1 MAQAPFDQQVTFLYT
16 RDLDATARFYEE
28 TMGLP
33 LVLDQGTCR
42 IYRVSADGFVG
53 FCQRAEAPEEPA
65 GIIVTLVTEDV
76 DGWFARLRERGVAF
90 EKAPALNPAYNIYH
104 CFLRDPNGY
113 LLEIQSFRDAAWP
126 RKR

>member
-1 MAQAPFDQQVTFLYT
+1 
-16 RDLDATARFYEE
+16 
-28 TMGLP
+28 MGLP

-53 FCQRAEAPEEPA
+53 FCQRAEAPEQPA

-90 EKAPALNPAYNIYH
+90 EKAPALNPDYNIYH

-126 RKR
+126 RKK